1 MSIKEDQYYSIKDF
15 QKDIVDFRI
24 SRTAIN
30 DVHYFSDVYVNPRA
44 LLSMMKH
51 SLTSKNEIIGL
62 LLGHFDS
69 KQHLYYITDTI
80 MFPIAGKSYKV
91 DVDNAS
97 LAKGNQRIVS
107 LNQYGRP
114 EDYTGWYHSHPNLH
128 CFFSMID
135 VRQHR
140 MHWGAK
146 GGCYAGLVIDPI
158 NTMVSAHLH
167 LGAYSIRDPEEAK
180 KRPPPT
186 SAEIKKYGTAANE
199 YYQLDIHY
207 FCSEID
213 KAVLND
219 FISKSYG
226 TALQSS
232 PLSANSK
239 YLIDSMEKSKQNIKP
254 GEDKDPLEL
263 KDQISSI
270 NTERK
275 TGLWVHRKKR
285 VVFG

>member
-1 MSIKEDQYYSIKDF
+1 MDTNEDKYYTIPK
-15 QKDIVDFRI
+15 I
-24 SRTAIN
+24 
-30 DVHYFSDVYVNPRA
+30 DVHTLPFRESLQAMKDYEFFKKVIINPRA
-44 LLSMMKH
+44 LLSMMRH
-51 SLTSKNEIIGL
+51 SLTTSNEIAGV
-62 LLGHFDS
+62 LLGHFDES
-69 KQHLYYITDTI
+69 KHEYLLTDS
-80 MFPIAGKSYKV
+80 FNYPIKGTGSSV
-91 DVDNAS
+91 EVSGDC
-97 LAKGNQRIVS
+97 LAKANDRR
-107 LNQYGRP
+107 LDLQYLGRL
-114 EDYTGWYHSHPNLH
+114 EDDIGWYHSHPNLH
-128 CFFSMID
+128 CFYSNTD
-135 VRQHR
+135 VRQHKITWR
-140 MHWGAK
+140 GKMGTAV
-146 GGCYAGLVIDPI
+146 GLVIDPI

-263 KDQISSI
+263 KDQIF
-270 NTERK
+270 NNN
-275 TGLWVHRKKR
+275 
-285 VVFG
+285 